1 MVSNAQVREA
11 LQTSNTGGEMAMR
24 KLVKRSALSGVLV
37 AVGAL
42 GLAAGAAAE
51 NFPSRTVTYVNPFS
65 PGGECDI
72 VQRMQQVPLK
82 ETLGVDVVIEYRE
95 GGGGAVGWSHV
106 AGQRPDGHTFACFSI
121 PHIIAQPM
129 TRDAGYRT
137 EDLKII
143 YTYHSTPQV
152 LVVRRDSPYE
162 TLQDFIDAAKATPG
176 ALTVGGTGTAS
187 GNHLGAVRLMR
198 AADIKLT
205 WIPFPGT
212 GPTIPALEGGHV
224 GALMT
229 NSTVAQQN
237 KDKFRA
243 LAVAAEERLP
253 FLPDVPTFREEG
265 YDVVEAIYRG
275 ALGPAGMPDDRVQVI
290 AEALDKVNRGMA
302 DRKEDIG
309 FAMHYYGPEESAALV
324 ERLQGEYR
332 ELLQELEMLRN

>member
-1 MVSNAQVREA
+1 MDMKRFHR
-11 LQTSNTGGEMAMR
+11 TGIA
-24 KLVKRSALSGVLV
+24 GVLF
-37 AVGAL
+37 AVGAV
-42 GLAAGAAAE
+42 GLAASPAVVAD
-51 NFPSRTVTYVNPFS
+51 FPERTVTYVNPFS

-72 VQRMQQVPLK
+72 VQRMQQAPLR
-82 ETLGVDVVIEYRE
+82 EELGVDVVIEYRE

-106 AGQRPDGHTFACFSI
+106 VRQRADGYTFACFSI

-129 TRDAGYRT
+129 TRDPGYGT

-152 LVVRRDSPYE
+152 LLVRNNSPFQ
-162 TLQDFIDAAKATPG
+162 TLEDFIEAAKANPG
-176 ALTVGGTGTAS
+176 SITVGGTGTAS

-198 AADIKLT
+198 AADIRLT

-229 NSTVAQQN
+229 NSPVAQQN
-237 KDKFRA
+237 QDKFRA
-243 LAVAAEERLP
+243 LAVASEERLS
-253 FLPDVPTFREEG
+253 FLPDVPTFRELG

-275 ALGPAGMPDDRVQVI
+275 ALGPAAMPDDRVQVI
-290 AEALDKVNRGMA
+290 ADALDKVNREMA
-302 DRKEDIG
+302 DKKEDMG
-309 FAMHYYGPEESAALV
+309 FVVHYYGPEESAALV